1 MRQSGLINL
10 NLVSLVLQQLG
21 ADTPARAVPLMAQAL
36 TPYRSLASVDKG
48 QSNHQVAWPIERV
61 RTRAWSRIK
70 SGG

>member
-21 ADTPARAVPLMAQAL
+21 ADTPARAAPLQVQSP
-36 TPYRSLASVDKG
+36 TPYRPLASVEKG
-48 QSNHQVAWPIERV
+48 QRNHQVARPIERV